1 MEQFE
6 IVGQVISGK
15 VAHILIREKSGEKI
29 ELGNLLVAPVSDGSF
44 LILQVYN
51 LVYGSQVPQLVRELT
66 AGLALEG
73 HGGSLD
79 YMDPEL
85 RNYIIAE
92 ARAVAHVS
100 GIDVRMPKGLPE
112 FSSAVRHVTNDD
124 LQFLNV
130 PQNTVFL
137 GKVRSGSSV
146 LDVDVKMNANDL
158 FTHHVL
164 IPATTGRGKSNL
176 VKVLLWSVVN
186 DNKLGVLVLDP
197 HDEYYGQK
205 SGKHVGLSR
214 HPDANDRILYYSI
227 SPPAGEHT
235 LIVNLKSI
243 MPWHIEE
250 IVDLNE
256 TQKEALYSYYI
267 DHKDDKEWIKAI
279 VVGGES
285 EKVAA
290 STKTVLQRKFKTI
303 LGLEVNKQGDVLCS
317 NPAFST
323 SSGESTINNII
334 RALEDGKIVIV
345 DTSRLSDKAE
355 LLIGSLVITDV
366 LAKYQAYKGEGIR
379 GSKTSFEEKPV
390 LSIVIEEAPRVLSAE
405 ALASQGDNI
414 YSQIAR
420 EGRKFKI
427 GLVAVTQLTSV
438 IPNTVLANINTK
450 IIFGNEMAAERH
462 AIINSAA
469 QDLTEDYVTIGS
481 LDIGEAII
489 SSIFTKFA
497 IPVQIPLFEDYAELY
512 LQKHNA
518 EKQLNAND
526 DSDKND
532 KIVVF

>member
-1 MEQFE
+1 M
-6 IVGQVISGK
+6 IGQVISGK

-29 ELGNLLVAPVSDGSF
+29 ELGNLLVAPVAEEDF
-44 LILQVYN
+44 LILQVHN
-51 LVYGSQVPQLVRELT
+51 LIYGSQVPQLVRELT
-66 AGLALEG
+66 AGLELEG

-79 YMDPEL
+79 YFDAEL

-100 GIDVRMPKGLPE
+100 GTDVKMPKGLPE
-112 FSSAVRHVTNDD
+112 FSSPVRQIANED
-124 LQFLNV
+124 LRFLNV
-130 PQNTVFL
+130 PQNNVFL

-146 LDVDVKMNANDL
+146 LDVDVKMNSNNL

-186 DNKLGVLVLDP
+186 DDKLGVLVLDP

-205 SGKHVGLSR
+205 SGKQIGLSR

-227 SPPAGEHT
+227 APPVGEHT
-235 LIVNLKSI
+235 LIINLKSI

-250 IVDLNE
+250 VVDLND
-256 TQKEALYSYYI
+256 TQKEALYSYYM
-267 DHKDDKEWIKAI
+267 DHKEDKEWIQAI
-279 VVGGES
+279 VVGEDCTG
-285 EKVAA
+285 VQV
-290 STKTVLQRKFKTI
+290 STKTVLQRKFKTM
-303 LGLEVNKQGDVLCS
+303 LGLEVNKQGDVVCS
-317 NPAFST
+317 NPAFSRT
-323 SSGESTINNII
+323 SGETTISEIV
-334 RALEDGKIVIV
+334 RALEDGKIVII

-355 LLIGSLVITDV
+355 LLIGSLVLTDV
-366 LAKYQAYKGEGIR
+366 LARYQAHKGEGTR
-379 GSKTSFEEKPV
+379 GAKSTFDEKPV
-390 LSIVIEEAPRVLSAE
+390 ISVVIEEAPRVLSAE

-481 LDIGEAII
+481 LDLGEAII

-497 IPVQIPLFEDYAELY
+497 IPVQIPLFEDYAERY
-512 LQKHNA
+512 LQQHNS
-518 EKQLNAND
+518 EGHYTAND
-526 DSDKND
+526 DNGKNEQ
-532 KIVVF
+532 IVVF